1 MQQPLEGIT
10 VVDATHVMAGPFCT
24 YLLRLLGARVIK
36 IEKPIDGDVMR
47 EYGRDPAF
55 EKMAP
60 PFMAFNAGKESIT
73 VDLKQASGVEI
84 VRQLADKADVFVEN
98 FRPGVMERLGLGF
111 ETLKARNAR
120 LVYCSLSGFGQSG
133 PMRDY
138 PAYDHIVQGVC
149 GVMSLTGEPG
159 SPPTKVGFPVIDTF
173 TGYSAAFGIVAAI
186 QQRERT
192 GKGQQVDVAMLDCAL
207 VLMSSMVA
215 PYLTTGAAPEKVG
228 NMGFNGS
235 PTSSTFYTKDRPIS
249 LGANTQRQYETLC
262 RLIGRVDLIDDG
274 RFLNPALR
282 EQHGEELRAEIQ
294 PALLERSATEWE
306 HKFNAA
312 SVPAGVVR
320 TIPEILDEPHV
331 QTRNLVLP
339 LPPSPTGTQGFALNI
354 GFQLQHGTTDH
365 LGAAP
370 TLGQHTRSVLQ
381 ELGYT
386 AQSIDQLADA
396 NVV

>member
-36 IEKPIDGDVMR
+36 IEKPVDGDVMR

-60 PFMAFNAGKESIT
+60 PFMAFNAGKESVT
-73 VDLKQASGVEI
+73 VDLKHPSGAEI
-84 VRQLADKADVFVEN
+84 VKQLTDKADVFVEN
-98 FRPGVMERLGLGF
+98 FRPGVMARLGLGYDALS
-111 ETLKARNAR
+111 ERNDR

-159 SPPTKVGFPVIDTF
+159 SQPTKVGFPVVDTF
-173 TGYSAAFGIVAAI
+173 TGYSAAFAIVAAI

-215 PYLTTGAAPEKVG
+215 PYLTTGVAPEKVG

-235 PTSSTFYTKDRPIS
+235 PTSSTFYTKDRPIT
-249 LGANTQRQYETLC
+249 LGANTQRQYETMC
-262 RLIGRVDLIDDG
+262 KLIGREDLIDDA
-274 RFLNPALR
+274 RFLTPPLR
-282 EQHGEELRAEIQ
+282 EQHGEALRAEIQ
-294 PALLERSATEWE
+294 PALLQRSATEWE
-306 HKFNAA
+306 RKLNDA

-331 QTRNLVLP
+331 RDRNLVLP
-339 LPPSPTGTQGFALNI
+339 LPPAANGAKGYALNI
-354 GFQLQHGTTDH
+354 GFQLQHGATGH
-365 LGAAP
+365 IGCAPSLGE
-370 TLGQHTRSVLQ
+370 HTRTVLQ

-386 AQSIDQLADA
+386 AQSIDQLAQA
-396 NVV
+396 KVV

>member
-36 IEKPIDGDVMR
+36 IEKPVDGDVMR

-60 PFMAFNAGKESIT
+60 PFMAFNAGKESVT
-73 VDLKQASGVEI
+73 VDLKQPSGAEI
-84 VRQLADKADVFVEN
+84 VRQLAERADVFVEN
-98 FRPGVMERLGLGF
+98 FRPGVMARLGLGYDA
-111 ETLKARNAR
+111 LHARNDR

-159 SPPTKVGFPVIDTF
+159 SPPTKVGFPVVDTF
-173 TGYSAAFGIVAAI
+173 TGYSAAFAIVAAL

-215 PYLTTGAAPEKVG
+215 PYLTTGIAPEKVG
-228 NMGFNGS
+228 NKGFNGS
-235 PTSSTFYTKDRPIS
+235 PTSSTFFTKDRPIT
-249 LGANTQRQYETLC
+249 LGANTQRQYETMC
-262 RLIGRVDLIDDG
+262 TLIGREDLIHDP
-274 RFLNPALR
+274 RFLTAPMR
-282 EQHGEELRAEIQ
+282 EEREAELRGQIQ
-294 PALLERSATEWE
+294 PALLQRSASEWE
-306 HKFNAA
+306 QLLNAA

-320 TIPEILDEPHV
+320 TLPEILDEPHL
-331 QTRNLVLP
+331 QTRKVVLP
-339 LPPSPTGTQGFALNI
+339 LPPAPNGTQGFALNI
-354 GFQLQHGTTDH
+354 GFQLQHGSTEH
-365 LGAAP
+365 IGAAP
-370 TLGQHTRSVLQ
+370 TLGEHTRSVLQ
-381 ELGYT
+381 ELGYA
-386 AQSIDQLADA
+386 AQSIDQLASA
-396 NVV
+396 KVV

>member
-1 MQQPLEGIT
+1 MEQPLEGIT

-36 IEKPIDGDVMR
+36 IEKPLDGDVMR

-60 PFMAFNAGKESIT
+60 PFMAFNAGKESVT
-73 VDLKQASGVEI
+73 VDLKHPSGSEI
-84 VRQLADKADVFVEN
+84 VRQLVDKADVFVEN
-98 FRPGVMERLGLGF
+98 FRPGVMARLGLGYDA
-111 ETLKARNAR
+111 LHARNDR

-159 SPPTKVGFPVIDTF
+159 SQPTKVGFPVIDTF
-173 TGYSAAFGIVAAI
+173 TGYSAAFAIVAAI
-186 QQRERT
+186 QQRGRT

-215 PYLTTGAAPEKVG
+215 PYLTTGVAPEKVG

-235 PTSSTFYTKDRPIS
+235 PTSSTFYTKDRPIT
-249 LGANTQRQYETLC
+249 LGANTQRQYETMC
-262 RLIGRVDLIDDG
+262 KLIGRENLIDDQ
-274 RFLNPALR
+274 RFLTPAMR
-282 EQHGEELRAEIQ
+282 EQRGEELRAQIQ

-306 HKFNAA
+306 HKLNDAG
-312 SVPAGVVR
+312 VPAGVVR
-320 TIPEILDEPHV
+320 TIPEIVSEPHV
-331 QTRNLVLP
+331 QGRNLVLP
-339 LPPSPTGTQGFALNI
+339 LPPAPNGAKGFALNI
-354 GFQLQHGTTDH
+354 GFKLEHGETGH
-365 LGAAP
+365 IGAAP
-370 TLGQHTRSVLQ
+370 SLGEHTRTVLQ

-386 AQSIDQLADA
+386 AQSIDQLAQA
-396 NVV
+396 KVV